1 VQTGIQNRTYEQWVK
16 NVTDQ
21 ASKDGV
27 NGTPTVKIDG
37 RTVTYRT
44 VTELAAKVQKAVGA

>member
-1 VQTGIQNRTYEQWVK
+1 VK

-37 RTVTYRT
+37 WTVTYRT
-44 VTELAAKVQKAVGA
+44 VAELAAKVRKAVGA